1 MKTRL
6 LKFFLMVLFGA
17 IGTEVSA
24 ATWSYDFFSYCTTPA
39 TGTPNVTE
47 GANIDPT
54 YSGSSAFSA
63 NGREFYNITTPAV
76 DSNFGVS
83 KEWKLS
89 NKFDGSYATSGQR
102 IGLLALNT
110 GSRIGF
116 QNLTVGQ
123 TIVIEGTGSP
133 TIEGD
138 TPLKLIST
146 IESTKTGVKY
156 GSNSNR
162 TFNYNIYTYAVV
174 SAGSASLQ
182 FSGGNMIYSV
192 AVNNELSVSYYLTK
206 FWDFSS
212 MTVPYA
218 DGGQAQN
225 TGLWFYGV
233 KKAASGNTPAT
244 YYDDRVDNGT
254 NVSNE
259 ELKYYVNAAAQTADT
274 KTKFAPTEGLFFTT
288 NNSGYSIR
296 IVSNL
301 INLSRAGVVIRIPN
315 LTKGQRVTVKI
326 QAGAVS
332 RGFTTTGL
340 SEASLVVSNTNTWE
354 EKSAY
359 VTATG
364 DVTLTSNNGMSIQSI
379 KVEDVTYT
387 FAAKIQDIEWASL
400 YLPFDA
406 AIPDG
411 VTAYYAKT
419 VNSTTVSLKKIENGI
434 PANQGVVVKGSTGIY
449 GFVSTSTVDE
459 ITSNLFEGVITD
471 RQFTDSEIYVLA
483 GSDNEKAKPIFKLY
497 DSGSSKGVTL
507 SAYKSYLPASKVSA
521 GSRTLTFG
529 FDDDETTGI
538 SDVRINT
545 ENGSTQYYDLSGRL
559 VTHPTKGLYI
569 VNGKK
574 VIIK

>member
-1 MKTRL
+1 
-6 LKFFLMVLFGA
+6 MVLFGA

-24 ATWSYDFFSYCTTPA
+24 ATWSYDFFSYCTTPTSG
-39 TGTPNVTE
+39 TGNVSE
-47 GANIDPT
+47 GNSNQIDPT
-54 YSGSSAFSA
+54 YSESSAFSA
-63 NGREFYNITTPAV
+63 NGTAFFNITTPAV

-83 KEWKLS
+83 KAWKLS
-89 NKFDGSYATSGQR
+89 NYFHANFATSGQR
-102 IGLLALNT
+102 IGLMAT
-110 GSRIGF
+110 GSGSRIGF

-146 IESTKTGVKY
+146 VNSTKTGVKY
-156 GSNSNR
+156 GSSSSR
-162 TFNYNIYTYAVV
+162 TFDYKTYTYAVV

-182 FSGGNMIYSV
+182 FSVGNMIYSV
-192 AVNNELSVSYYLTK
+192 AVSNELPVTYSTAKS
-206 FWDFSS
+206 WDFSN
-212 MTVPYA
+212 MTIPYA
-218 DGGQAQN
+218 DGGQTQN
-225 TGLWFYGV
+225 SGLWFYGE
-233 KKAASGNTPAT
+233 KTKASGDTPAT

-254 NVSNE
+254 NVTDD
-259 ELKYYVNAAAQTADT
+259 ELTYYVDADAQTADT

-296 IVSNL
+296 IVGNL

-326 QAGAVS
+326 QAGAAS

-340 SEASLVVSNTNTWE
+340 SESSMLVSAANKWE

-449 GFVSTSTVDE
+449 EFVSTSTVDE
-459 ITSNLFEGVITD
+459 ITSNLFEGVTEETPLTD
-471 RQFTDSEIYVLA
+471 NQNYVLG
-483 GSDNEKAKPIFKLY
+483 GSENEKANPVFNLY
-497 DSGSSKGVTL
+497 ASGDGTINL
-507 SAYKSYLPASKVSA
+507 AAYKAYLPASKVPTA
-521 GSRTLTFG
+521 GSSRTIKFG

-538 SDVRINT
+538 TDVKINT
-545 ENGSTQYYDLSGRL
+545 ENGTTQYYDLSGRR

>member
-1 MKTRL
+1 MKTKL
-6 LKFFLMVLFGA
+6 LKIFLMVLFGA

-54 YSGSSAFSA
+54 YSESSAFSA
-63 NGREFYNITTPAV
+63 NGTAFYNITTPAV

-83 KEWKLS
+83 KAWKLS
-89 NKFDGSYATSGQR
+89 NLFHENFATSGQR
-102 IGLLALNT
+102 IGLMAT
-110 GSRIGF
+110 GSSSRIGF

-133 TIEGD
+133 VIEGD

-146 IESTKTGVKY
+146 VNSTKTGVKY

-212 MTVPYA
+212 MTIPYA
-218 DGGQAQN
+218 DGGQTQN
-225 TGLWFYGV
+225 TGLWFYGE
-233 KKAASGNTPAT
+233 KTKASGDTPAT
-244 YYDDRVDNGT
+244 YYNDRVDNGT
-254 NVSNE
+254 NVTNA
-259 ELKYYVNAAAQTADT
+259 ELTYYVNADAQTADT

-296 IVSNL
+296 IVGNL
-301 INLSRAGVVIRIPN
+301 INLSRPGVVIRIPN

-326 QAGAVS
+326 QAGAAS

-340 SEASLVVSNTNTWE
+340 SESSMLVSAANKWE

-419 VNSTTVSLKKIENGI
+419 VNSTTVSLKKIETGI

-459 ITSNLFEGVITD
+459 ITSNLFEGVTEETLLTD
-471 RQFTDSEIYVLA
+471 NENYVLG
-483 GSDNEKAKPIFKLY
+483 GSVNEKANPVFNLY
-497 DSGSSKGVTL
+497 VSGEGTINL
-507 SAYKSYLPASKVSA
+507 AAYKAYLPASKVPGLA
-521 GSRTLTFG
+521 RTLTFG
-529 FDDDETTGI
+529 FEDDETTGL
-538 SDVRINT
+538 T
-545 ENGSTQYYDLSGRL
+545 EMKSNNNVKNSEAYNLVGQRVSTN
-559 VTHPTKGLYI
+559 TKGI
-569 VNGKK
+569 
-574 VIIK
+574 VIINGRKYINK

>member
-1 MKTRL
+1 
-6 LKFFLMVLFGA
+6 MVLFGA

-39 TGTPNVTE
+39 TGTPNVSE
-47 GANIDPT
+47 GKDYQIDPT

-83 KEWKLS
+83 QAWKLS
-89 NKFDGSYATSGQR
+89 NLFHANFATSGQR
-102 IGLLALNT
+102 IGLMAT
-110 GSRIGF
+110 GSGSRIGF

-146 IESTKTGVKY
+146 VNSTKTGVKY
-156 GSNSNR
+156 GDNSNR
-162 TFNYNIYTYAVV
+162 TFDYNTYTYAVV

-192 AVNNELSVSYYLTK
+192 AVSNELPVTYSTAKS
-206 FWDFSS
+206 WDFSS

-218 DGGQAQN
+218 DGGNNNVN
-225 TGLWFYGV
+225 TGLWFYGE
-233 KKAASGNTPAT
+233 KTKASGDTPAT
-244 YYDDRVDNGT
+244 YYNDRVDNGT
-254 NVSNE
+254 NYDE
-259 ELKYYVNAAAQTADT
+259 AELKYYVDANAQSADT

-296 IVSNL
+296 IVGNL
-301 INLSRAGVVIRIPN
+301 INLSRPGVVVKIPE
-315 LTKGQRVTVKI
+315 LTKGQKVTVKI
-326 QAGAVS
+326 QATAGL
-332 RGFTTTGL
+332 RGFNTTGL
-340 SEASLVVSNTNTWE
+340 SESSLLVSAANKWE

-364 DVTLTSNNGMSIQSI
+364 DVTLTTNSGVSIQSI
-379 KVEDVTYT
+379 KVENVTYT

-400 YLPFDA
+400 CLPFDA

-449 GFVSTSTVDE
+449 EFVSTSTVDE
-459 ITSNLFEGVITD
+459 ITSNLFEGVTEETPLTD
-471 RQFTDSEIYVLA
+471 NQNYVLG
-483 GSDNEKAKPIFKLY
+483 GSENEKANPVFNLY
-497 DSGSSKGVTL
+497 ASGEGTINL
-507 SAYKSYLPASKVSA
+507 AAYKAYLPASKVSP
-521 GSRTLTFG
+521 GSRTIKFG

-538 SDVRINT
+538 TDVKINT
-545 ENGSTQYYDLSGRL
+545 ENGTTQYYDLSGRR